1 VRGGGR
7 LDLGGA
13 VAASPKE
20 ATMETSITQMGQDL
34 AFAGYAKKTQD
45 SYLRTVQ
52 QLAAHYGRPLVDL
65 GRAELRAYVEHLR
78 ERGRSAS
85 WLKLQYAAIVFLY
98 RKTLGRP
105 NDVSFVCWPRQHSPL
120 PTVLSVDEVQGVL
133 RALTHPLYHAIAM
146 VLYGAGLRLAEA
158 LALTVSDIDGARG
171 VLRVRHGK
179 GNRAREAK
187 LSPTLYAWLR
197 GYWAAERPAL
207 PYLFASPR
215 TGRPPTQETV
225 RRAFELAGEQ
235 AGIQKPVRPHV
246 LRHSFATHL
255 LDHGTDVRVIQ
266 VLLGHRSLQTTA
278 RYTRVSTVRMR
289 ETPSPLDLLPGR
301 RTP

>member
-1 VRGGGR
+1 VVVA
-7 LDLGGA
+7 LSSA
-13 VAASPKE
+13 VLCRHSPKE
-20 ATMETSITQMGQDL
+20 ATMDTSIEQMRQDL
-34 AFAGYAKKTQD
+34 AFAAYAETTQQ
-45 SYLRTVQ
+45 SYLSTVKTF
-52 QLAAHYGRPLVDL
+52 AAYYGRPVVEI
-65 GRAELRAYVEHLR
+65 GREELRAYFEHLR
-78 ERGRSAS
+78 ERAKSAS
-85 WLKLQYAAIVFLY
+85 WLKMQYAAIVFLY

-105 NDVSFVCWPRQHSPL
+105 NDVSFVCWPKQHSPL
-120 PTVLSVDEVQGVL
+120 PLVLGLDEVHGFL
-133 RALTHPLYHAIAM
+133 GALTHRRYQAIAM

-158 LALTVSDIDGARG
+158 LALTVADIDGARG

-187 LSPTLYAWLR
+187 LSPALYAWLR
-197 GYWAAERPAL
+197 SYWAAERPPR

-255 LDHGTDVRVIQ
+255 LDAGTDVRVIQ
-266 VLLGHRSLQTTA
+266 VLLGHQSLQTTA

-289 ETPSPLDLLPGR
+289 ETPSPLDLLPRR